1 MIYRW
6 WDNLMESCDMR
17 LLVGAGTLSCWLL
30 LLVASPVF
38 SSVST
43 LILKGLSWRVITLV
57 SAGLFLLTAFMIS
70 RRLTVSIRYQ
80 STLITIGGFASFL
93 GVLAHRFT
101 EGLVLEAASAV
112 AVGFGIV
119 SLCLLWSR
127 PFASIKLRKRV
138 VGTAASGIF
147 GCIAYLLIVATP
159 QPFALFLGACLPLVS
174 TAHWIMLEASPAPT
188 NNNTENDTDALTE
201 NESLA
206 ARIEYP
212 HENIPKPVN
221 PFGRPLS
228 IATVIYGTLFV
239 LCGHV
244 LPEREPAWTSTI
256 IPGVEGVAAFLMLEI
271 ILSVYMVKRVQ
282 HENPVVAYRPAT
294 ILVGATFLLLPF
306 SSEEA
311 SLTCIAI
318 AFAGF
323 GSFVVYLWIVMGNIC
338 QKQQLSHFRVFSQ
351 GMLMLALGFALGEI
365 GTASLLLFKQG
376 GFDYVATL
384 CVIALFLL
392 VVIAWQMS
400 DGSLTANE
408 TKEMGGEFFDRT
420 DDQVSEGSKTA
431 KAIEQYRLSPR
442 EAEVLAL
449 LLKGRSIPYI
459 CDELFVAKSTVQ
471 THVRHIYAKM
481 EITEGRQQLID
492 RIESLS

>member
-6 WDNLMESCDMR
+6 WDNLTESCDIR
-17 LLVGAGTLSCWLL
+17 LLVGTGTLACWLL

-43 LILKGLSWRVITLV
+43 LILNGFSWRVITLI
-57 SAGLFLLTAFMIS
+57 SAGLFLLAAFIMS
-70 RRLTVSIRYQ
+70 HSLNGNIRYQ
-80 STLITIGGFASFL
+80 SALITIGGFASFL

-101 EGLVLEAASAV
+101 EGVVLEAVSAI

-138 VGTAASGIF
+138 VGTAASGVF
-147 GCIAYLLIVATP
+147 GCIAYLLIVVIP
-159 QPFALFLGACLPLVS
+159 QPFALFLGTCLPLIS
-174 TAHWIMLEASPAPT
+174 AAHWIMLEVSPTPL
-188 NNNTENDTDALTE
+188 NNMENNTDTLTE
-201 NESLA
+201 NESLTT
-206 ARIEYP
+206 RIENP
-212 HENIPKPVN
+212 RGSIPKSAN

-228 IATVIYGTLFV
+228 IATVIYGALFV
-239 LCGHV
+239 LCGHI

-256 IPGVEGVAAFLMLEI
+256 IPGIEGVAAFLVLEI
-271 ILSVYMVKRVQ
+271 LLSAYMVKRVQ

-294 ILVGATFLLLPF
+294 ILVGVTFLLLPF
-306 SSEEA
+306 LSEET
-311 SLTCIAI
+311 SLACIAI

-338 QKQQLSHFRVFSQ
+338 QKQQLSHFRIFSQ
-351 GMLMLALGFALGEI
+351 GMLMLASGFALGEI
-365 GTASLLLFKQG
+365 GAASLFLFKQD

-408 TKEMGGEFFDRT
+408 TKEMGGEFFDRVN
-420 DDQVSEGSKTA
+420 DQVSEGSKTA
-431 KAIEQYRLSPR
+431 KAIEQYKLSPR

-492 RIESLS
+492 RIESLP